1 MYTCITE
8 QCVCKIRHL
17 KVIVADC
24 FKVHKVWKNSTS
36 VSFEMNKKYLSSQ
49 IPEAAFN
56 NYKEFREPLI
66 AMNY

>member
-1 MYTCITE
+1 MYTCITAL
-8 QCVCKIRHL
+8 CISKIKHL

-24 FKVHKVWKNSTS
+24 FKLYKVWKNSTS
-36 VSFEMNKKYLSSQ
+36 VSFEMNEKNMSSQ

-56 NYKEFREPLI
+56 YKKFREPLV